1 MKWTFTLV
9 LACIVGFSTASAQN
23 QNPGEVRADVHVT
36 MGIPQGDLD
45 DGIDNNAFGIGA
57 LIGGRVPG
65 LPLILGT
72 DVGYMNYGMD
82 SRLSIHSTVLDG
94 GIDPGLAI
102 PVEALNVDVAK
113 NVLLGHFVV
122 RLQPT
127 GGVIQPYVD
136 ALAGVKAFSTR
147 VRVDSDVIVFQRGI
161 SQDSRIKDL
170 AFSYGFGGG
179 LELAVYEY
187 HSVWKD
193 DPAMI
198 SLYGGVRY
206 LFGSKAE
213 YVSES
218 SWTEIDGRLVFDS
231 VESRTDLLVPHFGI
245 RVRH

>member
-1 MKWTFTLV
+1 MRRTVTIA
-9 LACIVGFSTASAQN
+9 LACFVGFSTASAQV
-23 QNPGEVRADVHVT
+23 QDPGEVRADVHVT

-45 DGIDNNAFGIGA
+45 DSFDRNAYGIGA

-72 DVGYMNYGMD
+72 EVGYMNYGSD
-82 SRLSIHSTVLDG
+82 SQLSIHSTVLDG
-94 GIDPGLAI
+94 GIDPDLAF
-102 PVEALNVDVAK
+102 PVEAMNIDVAK

-127 GGVIQPYVD
+127 QGVVQPYID
-136 ALAGVKAFSTR
+136 ALAGLKAFSTR
-147 VRVDSDVIVFQRGI
+147 INVDSDVIVFRRGI
-161 SQDSRIKDL
+161 SQDSYIKDL
-170 AFSYGFGGG
+170 AFSYGVGGG

-206 LFGSKAE
+206 LFGTEAE
-213 YVSES
+213 HVGED
-218 SWTEIDGRLVFDS
+218 SWTEIDGRLVFDP